1 MAFVS
6 LSLGLLTGCIDN
18 DFDLSDLDNTIG
30 IGNGELVLP
39 SCSTDSI
46 KLDEVLE
53 LNNSQTLVEQANGD
67 YYYLQNGSDV
77 SETHTKVNPITVF
90 RKQQTSHDF
99 SFSLAD
105 YLTRNRQLARATNMA
120 VNITKEQVVYNFAY
134 EGTMPDEVEKLTRA
148 NINGSLTI
156 RNGFSAEMKAA
167 IPVIAELTMEF
178 PDFLTIGSVQTTQQ
192 YTIEGSKIVFHN
204 VSTASDLE
212 ANIQL
217 TQIDLTKTGSSLG
230 SVTVNG
236 KTLTLSADVKMAM
249 KVNNIVADNISAGNT
264 TCKIS
269 STMNINRDMVIT
281 QVRGFFN
288 PNIDLSN
295 IGNTDVTGIPD
306 FLTNDGVVIDI
317 ANPQILLTIESNLDV
332 SGILSGTL
340 VATKSGNK
348 KNIQIPEF
356 AIQKNATSKVC
367 ICRDKS
373 KVDASQYTS
382 VVEVANLS
390 EVLNPIPDKIEFK
403 GAARANNKV
412 EADFELGKNYTLKPS
427 YRIEAPLAFGE
438 NANIV
443 YTDSFDDMNDDL
455 KDLDVDDNTYLEM
468 TGEVENKIPAYLNA
482 SAVAIGTDGNE
493 LSAAE
498 VKVDVDGEIAASEDG
513 KTAKVSTLKIKL
525 TPAKGALKKLD
536 GLKFTV
542 SGSAKATTDGQP
554 TIVGQTLNAKHHSLV
569 VKNIKIKLVGKAIA
583 DLN

>member
-6 LSLGLLTGCIDN
+6 LSLSLLTGCIDN

-120 VNITKEQVVYNFAY
+120 VNITKEQIVYNFAY

-148 NINGSLTI
+148 NIDGSLTI
-156 RNGFSAEMKAA
+156 QNGFSAEMKAA

-178 PDFLTIGSVQTTQQ
+178 PDFLTIGAVQTTQQ

-217 TQIDLTKTGSSLG
+217 TQVDLTKTGSSLG

-236 KTLTLSADVKMAM
+236 KTLTLSADVKMTM
-249 KVNNIVADNISAGNT
+249 KVNNIVTDNISAGNT

-269 STMNINRDMVIT
+269 SSMNINQDMVIT
-281 QVRGFFN
+281 HVRGFFN
-288 PNIDLSN
+288 PNIDLAN
-295 IGNTDVTGIPD
+295 IGSTDVTGIPD

-332 SGILSGTL
+332 PGILSGTL

-373 KVDASQYTS
+373 KVDAAQYTS
-382 VVEVANLS
+382 VVEVENLS
-390 EVLNPIPDKIEFK
+390 EILNPIPDKIEFN
-403 GAARANNKV
+403 GVARANNNV

-443 YTDSFDDMNDDL
+443 YTDSFDDFHDDL

-482 SAVAIGTDGNE
+482 SAVAIGTNGNE

-569 VKNIKIKLVGKAIA
+569 VKNIKIRLVGKAIA